1 MKLASMFWL
10 SCTAVALAA
19 PPVVAAG
26 LQKWVQCVAFSPDG
40 QRVVA
45 GNDEGRLWVVD
56 ARAGKMV
63 LQMKDVASAPT
74 AVAWSHKGA
83 LIAVGGW
90 RRGGSVRE
98 AKSGKLLAR
107 WPGQKE
113 NITSIVLSI
122 DDKYLATGSG
132 DDTAKVWSVRGGEA
146 LLVMEKFLNP
156 WALEVMKKH
165 PEISICDLQQFV
177 KDQENDLYQ
186 DWR

>member
-1 MKLASMFWL
+1 MFWL

-19 PPVVAAG
+19 PPVVAVG

-56 ARAGKMV
+56 ERAGKMV

-90 RRGGSVRE
+90 RRVVSVRE

-107 WPGQKE
+107 WRGHKE
-113 NITSIVLSI
+113 NITSIVFSI

-186 DWR
+186 DWW

>member
-26 LQKWVQCVAFSPDG
+26 PQKWVQCVAFSPDD

-90 RRGGSVRE
+90 RRVVSVRE

-107 WPGQKE
+107 WRGHKE
-113 NITSIVLSI
+113 NITSIVFSI

-132 DDTAKVWSVRGGEA
+132 DYTAKVWSVRGGEA

-156 WALEVMKKH
+156 WTLEVMKKH
-165 PEISICDLQQFV
+165 PEISICDL
-177 KDQENDLYQ
+177 
-186 DWR
+186 